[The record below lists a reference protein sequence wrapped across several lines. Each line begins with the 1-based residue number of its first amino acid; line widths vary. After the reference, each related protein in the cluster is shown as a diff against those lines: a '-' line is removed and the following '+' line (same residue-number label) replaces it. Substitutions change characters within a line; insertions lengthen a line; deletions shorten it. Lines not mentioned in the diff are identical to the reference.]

1 MGKVLSNFL
10 NGYAG
15 AIARS
20 LDDVVVTL
28 ANRSGAA
35 LPFGVPVGFSADHG
49 GIVRFDPA
57 SHTGNDFIGVTV
69 RNPSKTPDTYGGN
82 TGSYA
87 DKELVDVLVR
97 GKIVVKMAGS
107 GAVPGTKVNILNS
120 TGGFTVAYGD
130 TAIPL
135 NNVHISCAPD
145 GAGMA
150 EIVLNTRNLI

>member
-1 MGKVLSNFL
+1 MGKVLSSFL

-20 LDDVVVTL
+20 LDDVVVSL
-28 ANRSGAA
+28 ANRSGDA
-35 LPFGVPVGFSADHG
+35 LAFGVPVAFNSDHS
-49 GIVRFDPA
+49 GIVPFDPT
-57 SHTGNDFIGVTV
+57 SHTGASFIGVTV

-87 DKELVDVLVR
+87 DSDIVDVLVR

-107 GAVPGTKVNILNS
+107 NPVPGSSVNILKS
-120 TGGFTVAYGD
+120 TGGFTVASGD
-130 TAIPL
+130 NVVAL
-135 NNVHISCAPD
+135 NNVHISTAPD
-145 GAGMA
+145 SAGMA